1 MSDSTGGVFLKMC
14 HCTPPFADVWGK
26 SGDEGVTF
34 LPPDCVLVEQ
44 VIPKFPSRSEYAVKR
59 FRPEILV
66 NLLSDAEGFAVANAE
81 ISIDYSAS

>member
-1 MSDSTGGVFLKMC
+1 M
-14 HCTPPFADVWGK
+14 
-26 SGDEGVTF
+26 F

-66 NLLSDAEGFAVANAE
+66 NLLSDAEGYAVAIAE
-81 ISIDYSAS
+81 FTKYQYRLFSVITAACFCSSMV